1 MGRYEGI
8 SVRNTKNSFKY
19 LQSVYGDM
27 VLPSTQIIPSNQIKR
42 FEDFTISLRE
52 QKQFSLCLST
62 CATVLGIYHV
72 S

>member
-27 VLPSTQIIPSNQIKR
+27 VLPSTQIIPSNQISK
-42 FEDFTISLRE
+42 DF
-52 QKQFSLCLST
+52 
-62 CATVLGIYHV
+62 
-72 S
+72 